1 MCIPKRVRGN
11 IGLIVRGYLNAP
23 ADDIYSFAL
32 LSDDGSTLAIDGE
45 MVVDNDG
52 PHAPKEMTGQKA
64 LKKGYHPLELRYFD
78 SNGGTLQLKVMD
90 SDGQVIPFTHLYMH

>member
-1 MCIPKRVRGN
+1 
-11 IGLIVRGYLNAP
+11 
-23 ADDIYSFAL
+23 
-32 LSDDGSTLAIDGE
+32 
-45 MVVDNDG
+45 
-52 PHAPKEMTGQKA
+52 MTGQKA